1 VLGSVDV
8 VPHSPGTTVAEQ
20 IQCYLADSRAQFIV
34 FGLTGETHLA
44 RKVSSASPPQPLS
57 MLSKHH
63 SKRKASTSVPAQSE
77 PPVGKHATTNT
88 FTSHILYSKPIVLD
102 DFHRSTG
109 DVPPL
114 HDPNGILG
122 DMTRHMSGLSLA
134 SMDSPA
140 EEYYRASFTS
150 DRSLYAPD
158 STRSAL
164 ISERSSSTA
173 LNSSRSSMPL
183 SDFLTETDVGMVA
196 STPRRFPTPIV
207 PKDERP
213 AQPDEERDFYE
224 KQWMLNF
231 QHSTVQTTVVPDTV
245 YIPPGEQGQ
254 LVRISGYSL
263 ASGAK
268 VGGPTPKPSTSS
280 NRPYVVFR
288 LEVEGYRIP
297 SLPSRQLSI
306 RRSFAMAFLR
316 KRQGDLEGWLQVVL
330 SIPAPSA
337 ASCSPAMTPAVRM
350 FLIKEAN
357 QPPALETGTQ
367 GFSYNEP
374 ETTKVSLFAALQMTP
389 PQPSHHHNRSLTR
402 SGGSAT
408 TTTKSAATKNRHATL
423 FLHQTEP
430 TKPQKRLTGRSVDDS
445 MGGFNFLS
453 KSSSY
458 ADSHSMSSGGASRST
473 LSTRPVKTRQVEPYY
488 GTTTRGNHNKP
499 STDDFEPLR
508 FIGQGSFGRVLLV
521 RKKRQNQLFAMKIL
535 SKQSVVQKEQVEHTR
550 TERNVLGSIDH
561 PFIVRLHYAFQSD
574 TQLFFILDYCPGGDL
589 FFHLSRFGCFP
600 EPVAKFYAAEI
611 SLALVHLHEHGIVY
625 RDLKPENIMLDVD
638 GHVKL
643 ADFGLAKQGISNR
656 LDGTHALFHVTPPLH
671 VPVRMCV

>member
-1 VLGSVDV
+1 MRAIRGSPVPVIIVPPVPSSYPAPPPTKPRVFVVAMDNSPIASKCFDTALKLLHPLDRLHVLHIQIPPHPLAVESSDQFAATRAPIYTAKLANAEVLGSVDV

-473 LSTRPVKTRQVEPYY
+473 LSTRPK
-488 GTTTRGNHNKP
+488 
-499 STDDFEPLR
+499 
-508 FIGQGSFGRVLLV
+508 
-521 RKKRQNQLFAMKIL
+521 
-535 SKQSVVQKEQVEHTR
+535 
-550 TERNVLGSIDH
+550 
-561 PFIVRLHYAFQSD
+561 
-574 TQLFFILDYCPGGDL
+574 
-589 FFHLSRFGCFP
+589 
-600 EPVAKFYAAEI
+600 
-611 SLALVHLHEHGIVY
+611 
-625 RDLKPENIMLDVD
+625 
-638 GHVKL
+638 
-643 ADFGLAKQGISNR
+643 
-656 LDGTHALFHVTPPLH
+656 
-671 VPVRMCV
+671 